1 MVVLP
6 SEENV
11 QAAKRAV
18 STGFFLAGITVGTL
32 APRLAEVKEATNASV
47 SGYGTAFA
55 VNALGALAGFY
66 LGAQASHRFGSR
78 TVAQTIFFAM
88 IAMHFSFS
96 QATNVYML
104 TAVAVMSGLVYS
116 MFNVNM
122 NSQGVLVEQRMGRS
136 FLPRAHGAWS
146 LGSLVGAMGSATVAP
161 HISVAY
167 TLGTVDILC
176 GLVWLWMGKGLLK
189 NHFEDSPQIDSSQ
202 LPKNE
207 RIPRATLLFLYV
219 LALGQA
225 ISMLVEG
232 AVGDWSS
239 VLLYEDFGIAIGPN
253 GYAFVAFSVVHLV
266 TRFFVPKY
274 IDRHG
279 MVKVLKSLSVIG
291 ISGFL
296 AFHFGALFM
305 REQSKILTL
314 IASCLAYGFLAL
326 GLGAMVPAFA
336 SAAGGIV
343 GLPSARALMILG
355 TTGALILWIGRS
367 TFSIFADL
375 FSLPIAIGGLALLAF
390 ISAYLTKYLD
400 PKFGEIKGV
409 ASKS

>member
-1 MVVLP
+1 MLP
-6 SEENV
+6 SEANI

-18 STGFFLAGITVGTL
+18 STGFFLAGITVGSL

-47 SGYGTAFA
+47 SAYGIAFA

-78 TVAQTIFFAM
+78 AVARTIFFAM
-88 IAMHFSFS
+88 ITMHFSFS

-104 TAVAVMSGLVYS
+104 TLVTVMSGLVYS

-146 LGSLVGAMGSATVAP
+146 LGSLVGAMGSAAVAP
-161 HISVAY
+161 HVSVAY

-176 GLVWLWMGKGLLK
+176 GLVWVWMGKGLLK
-189 NHFEDSPQIDSSQ
+189 NHFEDSPQIDPSQ

-207 RIPRATLLFLYV
+207 RIPRTTLLFLYV

-239 VLLYEDFGIAIGPN
+239 VLLYEDFGIKIGPN

-279 MVKVLKSLSVIG
+279 MVKVLKSLSIFG
-291 ISGFL
+291 IFGFL
-296 AFHFGALFM
+296 AFHTTAFLM
-305 REQSKILTL
+305 KEESKSLTL

-336 SAAGGIV
+336 SAAGGVV

-355 TTGALILWIGRS
+355 TTGAIILWIGRS
-367 TFSIFADL
+367 AFSVFAEL
-375 FSLPIAIGGLALLAF
+375 LSLPIAIGGLALLAF

-409 ASKS
+409 RTTR

>member
-1 MVVLP
+1 MAVLP
-6 SEENV
+6 TEENV

-47 SGYGTAFA
+47 AGFGTAFA

-78 TVAQTIFFAM
+78 SVARTIFFAM
-88 IAMHFSFS
+88 ITMHFCFS
-96 QATNVYML
+96 QATNVYTL
-104 TAVAVMSGLVYS
+104 TAVTVMSGLVYS

-146 LGSLVGAMGSATVAP
+146 LGSLVGAMGSASVAP
-161 HISVAY
+161 YISVAY

-176 GLVWLWMGKGLLK
+176 GLVWLWMGQGLLK

-207 RIPRATLLFLYV
+207 RIPRSTLLFLYL

-239 VLLYEDFGIAIGPN
+239 VLLYEDFKIEIGPN

-274 IDRHG
+274 IDRLG
-279 MVKVLKSLSVIG
+279 MVKVLKSLSIIG

-296 AFHFGALFM
+296 AFHFAALMM
-305 REQSKILTL
+305 REENKSITL
-314 IASCLAYGFLAL
+314 ISSCIAYGFLAL

-336 SAAGGIV
+336 SAAGGVV

-355 TTGALILWIGRS
+355 TTGAIILWIGRS
-367 TFSIFADL
+367 TFSIFAEL

-400 PKFGEIKGV
+400 PKFGEIKGIR
-409 ASKS
+409 ANK